1 MKITRY
7 KKVHRNL
14 NFYINNFGF
23 HQPFQI
29 LIDGTFC
36 FDALKNQFNIQD
48 QLKKYFQA
56 ELKLL
61 TTQCVIVETENL
73 GPKLVG
79 AMKIVKQF
87 GIHKCGHEKAPIG
100 ASDCLLSMVGKSN
113 RDRYVIATQD
123 RDLQE
128 KIREKPGVPLLY
140 LHRKAPCLERP
151 SQTSRD
157 KATENATGS
166 FKVQTREELVIK
178 KLKEDVGLS
187 ENNNE
192 QKRKRRKKKGPNP
205 LSCKKKQKKNENAQ
219 GIKKRSRNR
228 IRLPKQMKALLQ
240 AHINSTVD

>member
-1 MKITRY
+1 M
-7 KKVHRNL
+7 
-14 NFYINNFGF
+14 
-23 HQPFQI
+23 
-29 LIDGTFC
+29 
-36 FDALKNQFNIQD
+36 
-48 QLKKYFQA
+48 KKYFQA

-113 RDRYVIATQD
+113 RDRYVIDYIAILILAVPLFTFQNNLRYVIATQD

-178 KLKEDVGLS
+178 KLKENVGLS

-240 AHINSTVD
+240 AHINSTVN

>member
-1 MKITRY
+1 
-7 KKVHRNL
+7 
-14 NFYINNFGF
+14 
-23 HQPFQI
+23 
-29 LIDGTFC
+29 
-36 FDALKNQFNIQD
+36 
-48 QLKKYFQA
+48 
-56 ELKLL
+56 
-61 TTQCVIVETENL
+61 
-73 GPKLVG
+73 
-79 AMKIVKQF
+79 MKIVKQF

-113 RDRYVIATQD
+113 RDRYVIDYIAILILAVPLFTFQNNLRYVIATQD

-178 KLKEDVGLS
+178 KLKENVGLS

-240 AHINSTVD
+240 AHINSTVN

>member
-1 MKITRY
+1 
-7 KKVHRNL
+7 
-14 NFYINNFGF
+14 
-23 HQPFQI
+23 
-29 LIDGTFC
+29 
-36 FDALKNQFNIQD
+36 
-48 QLKKYFQA
+48 
-56 ELKLL
+56 
-61 TTQCVIVETENL
+61 
-73 GPKLVG
+73 
-79 AMKIVKQF
+79 MKIVKQF

-113 RDRYVIATQD
+113 KDRYVIHYIAILILAIPLFTFQNNLRYVIATQD